1 MIDLIKQNKFEDLK
15 EFLKNSDNFKI
26 HQYLFEILNG
36 NTVEVDSETFDADK
50 YQEEFLEGFE
60 IYKALETSN
69 IEKEELKKFSNLLVE
84 LTFKMGGFIQ
94 LMADNAM
101 NKGVHLTD
109 LAHIYPINLE
119 IRTQLQ
125 EFIDRLKNKPD
136 EEKSVA
142 NLAATKA
149 QISNSVGNVLE
160 KHEIGDDMLQFA
172 EHYEKAGQIEM
183 AIRIYMGIMNDFEC
197 DSVKSSSG
205 LFPEIAQADD
215 RPEAEI
221 DIFNKAKIN
230 YERLTDHEIEE
241 PKRIRVT
248 ENAATQD
255 LVETVTNSILNE
267 PKQEKNSGFFG
278 KIKKFFGKG

>member
-1 MIDLIKQNKFEDLK
+1 MIDLIKQNKFEELK
-15 EFLKNSDNFKI
+15 EVLKNSDNFKI
-26 HQYLFEILNG
+26 HQYLFEILNN
-36 NTVEVDSETFDADK
+36 NTVEVDSESFDADK

-69 IEKEELKKFSNLLVE
+69 IDIEELKNFSNLLVE
-84 LTFKMGGFIQ
+84 LTFKMGGFIR

-101 NKGVHLTD
+101 NKGVYLTD
-109 LAHIYPINLE
+109 IAHIYPINLE

-125 EFIDRLKNKPD
+125 EFIDRLKNKSD
-136 EEKSVA
+136 EEKAVA

-160 KHEIGDDMLQFA
+160 KYEIGDDMLQFA

-183 AIRIYMGIMNDFEC
+183 SIRIYMGIMNDFEC
-197 DSVKSSSG
+197 DSVKSGSG
-205 LFPEIAQADD
+205 LFPEIAQVDD
-215 RPEAEI
+215 RSEAEI

-230 YERLTDHEIEE
+230 YERLTGHEIEE

-248 ENAATQD
+248 ENTVAQD
-255 LVETVTNSILNE
+255 LVETVTNSTLNV

-278 KIKKFFGKG
+278 KMKRLFGKG